1 MYANKR
7 PWSSTEIVI
16 NDKDKFSF
24 FIIGSGETRG
34 CNKPKCKTE
43 PIHNNRFVFKI
54 GEENGFYKLKF
65 NRSGFTTVRD
75 LTNVGELMISYEDW
89 RSWPPEPGVY
99 QDNSGYALID
109 IFLYEKDKKNEFNS
123 FLRELKIIN
132 SKDANMS
139 KIYP

>member
-1 MYANKR
+1 MNPRFSYRDSVA
-7 PWSSTEIVI
+7 EI
-16 NDKDKFSF
+16 KFF
-24 FIIGSGETRG
+24 E
-34 CNKPKCKTE
+34 N
-43 PIHNNRFVFKI
+43 I
-54 GEENGFYKLKF
+54 GEVK
-65 NRSGFTTVRD
+65 
-75 LTNVGELMISYEDW
+75 ISYRDW
-89 RSWPPEPGVY
+89 RTWPPPQGWY